1 MAYID
6 KIRKVMDILNDDT
19 FANEDSIRNNYL
31 FTKALSDI
39 LEINKKLVV
48 TELTILQ
55 LKSRIDHNILKAEDT
70 NFGIFQD
77 DYEDQIIKAKDCIT
91 NLNKVCEAYQIPPF
105 YENDLFDDRAV
116 MEFVNTFAHVF
127 ADARIKSYYEEKEHM
142 NEKDLTKQVENE
154 ELNDDLKPVA
164 VEPYVVVSG
173 YDEKN
178 RNLGFRKLSSGVG
191 KSTG

>member
-6 KIRKVMDILNDDT
+6 KIRKIMDILNDDT
-19 FANEDSIRNNYL
+19 FTNEDSIRNSYL
-31 FTKALSDI
+31 FTKSLSDM

-55 LKSRIDHNILKAEDT
+55 LKSRIDHNSLKAEDT

-77 DYEDQIIKAKDCIT
+77 DYEDQLIKAKDCIT

-154 ELNDDLKPVA
+154 DYIER
-164 VEPYVVVSG
+164 E
-173 YDEKN
+173 
-178 RNLGFRKLSSGVG
+178 
-191 KSTG
+191 

>member
-6 KIRKVMDILNDDT
+6 KIWKIMDILNYDT
-19 FANEDSIRNNYL
+19 FTNEDSIRNSYL
-31 FTKALSDI
+31 FTKSLSDM

-55 LKSRIDHNILKAEDT
+55 LKSRIEHNILKAEDT

-127 ADARIKSYYEEKEHM
+127 ADARIKSHYKEKEHVV
-142 NEKDLTKQVENE
+142 EKDLTKQVENE
-154 ELNDDLKPVA
+154 DYMER
-164 VEPYVVVSG
+164 E
-173 YDEKN
+173 
-178 RNLGFRKLSSGVG
+178 
-191 KSTG
+191 

>member
-6 KIRKVMDILNDDT
+6 KIWKIMDILNDDT
-19 FANEDSIRNNYL
+19 FTNEDSIRNSYL
-31 FTKALSDI
+31 FTKSLSDM

-55 LKSRIDHNILKAEDT
+55 LKSRIEHNILKAEDT

-127 ADARIKSYYEEKEHM
+127 ADARIKSHYKEKEHVV
-142 NEKDLTKQVENE
+142 EKDLTKQVENE
-154 ELNDDLKPVA
+154 DYMER
-164 VEPYVVVSG
+164 E
-173 YDEKN
+173 
-178 RNLGFRKLSSGVG
+178 
-191 KSTG
+191 

>member
-6 KIRKVMDILNDDT
+6 KIWKIMDILNDDT
-19 FANEDSIRNNYL
+19 FTNEDSIRNSYL
-31 FTKALSDI
+31 FTKSLSDM

-55 LKSRIDHNILKAEDT
+55 LKSRIEHNILKAKDT

-105 YENDLFDDRAV
+105 YENDLFDDRAI

-127 ADARIKSYYEEKEHM
+127 ADARIKSHYKEKEHVA
-142 NEKDLTKQVENE
+142 EKDLTKQVENE
-154 ELNDDLKPVA
+154 DYMER
-164 VEPYVVVSG
+164 E
-173 YDEKN
+173 
-178 RNLGFRKLSSGVG
+178 
-191 KSTG
+191 

>member
-6 KIRKVMDILNDDT
+6 KIRKIMDILNDDT
-19 FANEDSIRNNYL
+19 FTNEDSIRNSYL
-31 FTKALSDI
+31 FTKSLSDM

-55 LKSRIDHNILKAEDT
+55 LKSRIDHNSLKAEDT

-77 DYEDQIIKAKDCIT
+77 DYEDQLIKAKDCIT

-154 ELNDDLKPVA
+154 DYMER
-164 VEPYVVVSG
+164 E
-173 YDEKN
+173 
-178 RNLGFRKLSSGVG
+178 
-191 KSTG
+191 

>member
-55 LKSRIDHNILKAEDT
+55 LKSRIDHNILKTEDT

-91 NLNKVCEAYQIPPF
+91 NLNKVCGAYKIPPF

-116 MEFVNTFAHVF
+116 MEFVNTFTHTL

-154 ELNDDLKPVA
+154 DYMER
-164 VEPYVVVSG
+164 E
-173 YDEKN
+173 
-178 RNLGFRKLSSGVG
+178 
-191 KSTG
+191 

>member
-6 KIRKVMDILNDDT
+6 KIRKIMDILNDDT
-19 FANEDSIRNNYL
+19 FTNEDSIRNSYL
-31 FTKALSDI
+31 FTKSLSDM

-48 TELTILQ
+48 TELTILH
-55 LKSRIDHNILKAEDT
+55 LKSRIDHNSLKAEDT

-77 DYEDQIIKAKDCIT
+77 DYEDQLIKAKDCIT

-154 ELNDDLKPVA
+154 DYIER
-164 VEPYVVVSG
+164 E
-173 YDEKN
+173 
-178 RNLGFRKLSSGVG
+178 
-191 KSTG
+191 

>member
-6 KIRKVMDILNDDT
+6 KIRKIMDILNNDT
-19 FANEDSIRNNYL
+19 FTNEDSIRNSYL
-31 FTKALSDI
+31 FTKSLSDM

-55 LKSRIDHNILKAEDT
+55 LKSRIDHNSLKAEDT

-77 DYEDQIIKAKDCIT
+77 DYEDQLIKAKDCIT

-116 MEFVNTFAHVF
+116 MEFVNIFAHVF

-154 ELNDDLKPVA
+154 DYME
-164 VEPYVVVSG
+164 
-173 YDEKN
+173 
-178 RNLGFRKLSSGVG
+178 RK
-191 KSTG
+191 